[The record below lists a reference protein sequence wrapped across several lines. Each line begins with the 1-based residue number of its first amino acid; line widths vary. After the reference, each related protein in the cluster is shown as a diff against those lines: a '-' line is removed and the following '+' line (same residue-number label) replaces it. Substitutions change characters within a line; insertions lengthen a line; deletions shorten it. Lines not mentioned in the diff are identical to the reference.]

1 MYFWGGGPLAGYGSA
16 MRNDPAFADHDLIA
30 AARRV
35 ADIAAKH
42 VDKIESEQRLPESV
56 LRAATEAGLFRL
68 YLPASVGG
76 PEVDPFSTYRAIEEL
91 ARVDGSLGWI
101 AMLSTT
107 LTYLTSWLPHEVVAS
122 MRTVDGDLRIAGS
135 SRPLGTAR
143 REGGGYRVDG
153 RWDYASGIEHATW
166 VMAMCNVVDGEHAGT
181 VRAMFVRPAD
191 IEIVRVWDVMGLRG
205 TGSHDIV
212 ASNVWVAA
220 DYTCSFGGPLPG
232 APLLYHPRLMRVS
245 AQAPTAA
252 VNVGIALGLLDAF
265 SSFAAGAAT
274 TGSPTVLRERRAVQ
288 AAFGEATAIVES
300 TRAFVMDSVAESWTT
315 VTDGLHDPTATI
327 ARARLSFAQ
336 AARDTLRAADLL
348 FTAAGTAGVF
358 RSIGIERRVRDLH
371 VARLFKS
378 YDDAVVE
385 DAGRVFLGLAPR
397 SEGW

>member
-1 MYFWGGGPLAGYGSA
+1 VVRY
-16 MRNDPAFADHDLIA
+16 DPAFADLHLIA
-30 AARRV
+30 SARRV
-35 ADIAAKH
+35 AGIAVKQ
-42 VDKIESEQRLPESV
+42 VDEIEREQRIPEMV
-56 LRAATEAGLFRL
+56 LKAATEAGLFRL

-76 PEVDPFSTYRAIEEL
+76 PEVDPFTTYRAIEEL
-91 ARVDGSLGWI
+91 ARVDGSLAWI

-107 LTYLTSWLPHEVVAS
+107 LTYLTSWLPPEVVAA
-122 MRTVDGDLRIAGS
+122 MRTVDGDVRIAGS

-143 REGGGYRVDG
+143 TEGGGFRFDG

-166 VMAMCNVVDGEHAGT
+166 VMVMCNVVDGEHAGT
-181 VRAMFVRPAD
+181 MRAMFVKPAD

-212 ASNVWVAA
+212 ASDTWVTA
-220 DYTCSFGGPLPG
+220 DHTCTFGGPLPG
-232 APLLYHPRLMRVS
+232 ASLLYHPRLMRIA

-265 SSFAAGAAT
+265 AGFAKGAT
-274 TGSPTVLRERRAVQ
+274 TTSSPTVLRERRAVQ
-288 AAFGEATAIVES
+288 AAFAEATAIVES
-300 TRAFVMDSVAESWTT
+300 TRAFVMDSVVESWIS
-315 VTDGLHDPTATI
+315 VADGLHDPTEAI
-327 ARARLSFAQ
+327 ARARLSIAQ

-385 DAGRVFLGLAPR
+385 DAGRVLLGLSPR